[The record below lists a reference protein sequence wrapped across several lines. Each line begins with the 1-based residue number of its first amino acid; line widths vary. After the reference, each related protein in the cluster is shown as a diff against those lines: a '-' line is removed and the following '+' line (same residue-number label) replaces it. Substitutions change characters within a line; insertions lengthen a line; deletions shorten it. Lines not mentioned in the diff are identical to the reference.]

1 MKVDLLENRQQ
12 FRLTLRKE
20 KLEDLIMTKRQ
31 RFLNSCSSLEIDIN
45 KLIIPQHIVDYA
57 PKDVEDAIS
66 QFKNLLSSR
75 ILDEVKYGI
84 NKTRKFTIV
93 NNDRGNN
100 LIKYGLVDIFINLLE
115 TSNENEVLV
124 NYS

>member
-1 MKVDLLENRQQ
+1 M
-12 FRLTLRKE
+12 
-20 KLEDLIMTKRQ
+20 IW
-31 RFLNSCSSLEIDIN
+31 IDIN